1 MRNYDPSDRTHDSAR
16 LDALGVLLR
25 KLADAQPSLGQSDPW
40 AHLCAY
46 KRRTDG
52 TFAFEIVMPVRCGQ
66 ASHSSVYSL
75 MGSVSETMDAR
86 YYDTPEDAVRALL
99 DNVIYEL
106 HGPRAPEVRLQHIA
120 TVDLTRNVPAN
131 IGGEGHGF

>member
-1 MRNYDPSDRTHDSAR
+1 MRSYDPSDRSHDSAR
-16 LDALGVLLR
+16 IDALAVLLR
-25 KLADAQPSLGQSDPW
+25 KLADAQPALGTQDPW

-52 TFAFEIVMPVRCGQ
+52 TFAFEIVMPMRCGQ
-66 ASHSSVYSL
+66 ASHSTVYAL
-75 MGSVSETMDAR
+75 MDPAADPVDAR

-106 HGPRAPEVRLQHIA
+106 HGPRAPEVRLTHIA
-120 TVDLTRNVPAN
+120 TVDLSRNAPAN